1 VVSSEA
7 SGDKHLLLRGGRVEV
22 RPYSRTHAFHYLAA
36 LDGERGTVKSIVGHG
51 PLIEVRVLLDNP
63 VGIPLHALQPIEED

>member
-1 VVSSEA
+1 
-7 SGDKHLLLRGGRVEV
+7 
-22 RPYSRTHAFHYLAA
+22 
-36 LDGERGTVKSIVGHG
+36 VGHG